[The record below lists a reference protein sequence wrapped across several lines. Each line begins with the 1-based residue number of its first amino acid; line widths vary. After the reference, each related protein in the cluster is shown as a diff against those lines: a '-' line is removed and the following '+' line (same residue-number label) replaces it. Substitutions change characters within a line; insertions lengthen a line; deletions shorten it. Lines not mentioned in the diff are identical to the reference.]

1 MNVLGKAFR
10 KSDSKNKKN
19 KDQSE
24 IAACEQ
30 KTTSEKEKFG
40 SNKKSR
46 RRMNYEWI
54 GKSI

>member
-30 KTTSEKEKFG
+30 KQLARKRNLVQTKNLGVE
-40 SNKKSR
+40 
-46 RRMNYEWI
+46 
-54 GKSI
+54 